1 MRGGISS
8 PPSSPN
14 HHLTFLLALMVLI
27 LPLLTAGCG
36 AKSTTDTFP
45 SGRSQTELA
54 PDSGSTPKS
63 AQNETSADPLSLDRK
78 VVQNASIS
86 LKVPDVAQAAD
97 QIIALCG
104 SKGGYSV
111 SSRIYRENDRVSGRL
126 ALKVPQAGLLEVIDR
141 ISDLGEVNDKV
152 ISTQDVTEEFYDAQA
167 RLKVLAA
174 KEARLLGLMDR
185 AANIAEIISVENE
198 LSKTRGEIEVLSG
211 RLQLLANATQYSLIN
226 INLAEGVPGTVKAP
240 QGTWGKAWQSLVN
253 SLNGVINFGSNTLV
267 FLFAAIPWLVIASLL
282 ALLVRWMYPKL
293 SAWLSRNN
301 CRTRE

>member
-1 MRGGISS
+1 
-8 PPSSPN
+8 
-14 HHLTFLLALMVLI
+14 
-27 LPLLTAGCG
+27 
-36 AKSTTDTFP
+36 
-45 SGRSQTELA
+45 QTELA
-54 PDSGSTPKS
+54 PDLGSAPKS

-78 VVQNASIS
+78 VVQNASLS
-86 LKVPDVAQAAD
+86 LKAPDVAQAAD
-97 QIIALCG
+97 QIITLCG
-104 SKGGYSV
+104 SKGGYTV

-126 ALKVPQAGLLEVIDR
+126 ALKVPQAGLLEVIDG
-141 ISDLGEVNDKV
+141 ISALGEVTDKV

-167 RLKVLAA
+167 RLKVLEA

-185 AANIAEIISVENE
+185 AANIAEIISIENE

-226 INLAEGVPGTVKAP
+226 INLVEGVPGSVKAP
-240 QGTWGKAWQSLVN
+240 QGTWGKAWQSLIN

-293 SAWLSRNN
+293 SSRLFRNKSL
-301 CRTRE
+301 TLE